1 MNSPGQAREVGTLIV
16 VVLKGVRALE
26 GFLVVSLSG
35 AHILSRKTCQ
45 INGLSGSKYLR
56 ISRARSR
63 PDKPLYFLIHRQDP
77 YCALQVGKEVRRTKP
92 LKKGGQHP
100 EWDEEIRFPIVED
113 TEDML
118 VRTSSRSGE
127 DETPP
132 PVPSKERK
140 FNRKRKMQLS
150 CYADD
155 PREPELIGEIMIS
168 LEDVLT
174 KGETDGMLVCSS
186 VRSSTLHSSS
196 DYRMVHP
203 HEQGEILRRDL
214 LGNDFLV

>member
-1 MNSPGQAREVGTLIV
+1 LIV

-26 GFLVVSLSG
+26 GFLAVSLSG
-35 AHILSRKTCQ
+35 AHIFSRKTCQ

-56 ISRARSR
+56 ISRVRSR
-63 PDKPLYFLIHRQDP
+63 PDKPLHFLIHRQDP
-77 YCALQVGKEVRRTKP
+77 YCALQVGKEARRIKP

-100 EWDEEIRFPIVED
+100 EWDEEVRFPIVED
-113 TEDML
+113 TEDIL

-132 PVPSKERK
+132 PVPSKEPAEHK
-140 FNRKRKMQLS
+140 FNKKRNMQLS

-155 PREPELIGEIMIS
+155 PREPELIGEITIS
-168 LEDVLT
+168 LENVLT

-186 VRSSTLHSSS
+186 VRSGTLHSFS

-203 HEQGEILRRDL
+203 HEQGEILWRDL
-214 LGNDFLV
+214 FRNDFLV